1 MLIDIHFEL
10 GGREDGPGV
19 HVLHVERLMT
29 VWGGHGDSQKILAKF
44 TFIYDRKVAE
54 NMIDPIMIGLPYG

>member
-19 HVLHVERLMT
+19 HVLHVDRLMT
-29 VWGGHGDSQKILAKF
+29 VWGGHGDSKKI
-44 TFIYDRKVAE
+44 R
-54 NMIDPIMIGLPYG
+54 PG